1 LRLCDWEGNRWFGAT
16 LAMHHRL
23 CDIFIYELL
32 AYETEMLHINLQNNA
47 FLTTVDLK
55 FGFLCA
61 TRDVPI
67 PKSA

>member
-1 LRLCDWEGNRWFGAT
+1 
-16 LAMHHRL
+16 MHHRL